1 MVLDVVYIYQFYI
14 FSFLPWLSANSFFK
28 VCFTRQNSQQNQIKI
43 YKKFLSESLPSGLY
57 INIYIKDLSFKGN
70 KHCKNAVQ
78 NNN

>member
-1 MVLDVVYIYQFYI
+1 MVK
-14 FSFLPWLSANSFFK
+14 SANSFFK

-43 YKKFLSESLPSGLY
+43 YKKFLSESLRSGLY
-57 INIYIKDLSFKGN
+57 FNIYKGN